1 MKSFLIYLFLLSPLL
16 FFNHSTYAQSD
27 TAKRIRI
34 QDRWYTSKTVKTLA
48 APVVLMGYGVSV
60 LNYNGL
66 FISSRSFHT
75 YLQKAFP
82 AFHSAIDDEMAF
94 SPAALALGLK
104 LGGLPTRDNLL
115 DGFIHY
121 AFAIGVSA
129 GFATGLKYMTHERR
143 PDLSDY
149 LSFPSEH

>member
-1 MKSFLIYLFLLSPLL
+1 MKYGILCLSLLCFLY
-16 FFNHSTYAQSD
+16 FNANAQTD
-27 TAKRIRI
+27 TAKRVRI
-34 QDRWYTSKTVKTLA
+34 QDRWYSSKTVKTLA

-115 DGFIHY
+115 DSFIHY

-129 GFATGLKYMTHERR
+129 GFATG
-143 PDLSDY
+143 
-149 LSFPSEH
+149 